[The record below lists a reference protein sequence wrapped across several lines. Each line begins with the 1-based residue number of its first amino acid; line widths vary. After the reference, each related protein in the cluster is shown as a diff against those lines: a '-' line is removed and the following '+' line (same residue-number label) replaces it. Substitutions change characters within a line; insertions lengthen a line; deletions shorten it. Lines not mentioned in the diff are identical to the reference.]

1 MAGQTD
7 LRNIFKITLPH
18 PSYSN
23 QTWTA
28 RFTFK
33 PALHGPVVHF
43 FLVLSFLMLNTHD
56 QTIKVS
62 IAPPAHPTCRH
73 SHPSEDLA
81 DIVLSDA
88 NPESDED
95 ITIISFRLA
104 PGPSGSA
111 MAIPLC
117 DASED
122 SDIIEIS
129 ESKPESD
136 ADSEDVAVSLFPL
149 LYFSLVSNRQN
160 SQTQGR

>member
-1 MAGQTD
+1 
-7 LRNIFKITLPH
+7 
-18 PSYSN
+18 
-23 QTWTA
+23 
-28 RFTFK
+28 
-33 PALHGPVVHF
+33 
-43 FLVLSFLMLNTHD
+43 MLNTHD
-56 QTIKVS
+56 QTVEVS

-73 SHPSEDLA
+73 SHPSEDLV

-88 NPESDED
+88 NLESDED
-95 ITIISFRLA
+95 IIIISFWPA
-104 PGPSGSA
+104 SGPSSGSA

-122 SDIIEIS
+122 SDIIKIS

>member
-1 MAGQTD
+1 
-7 LRNIFKITLPH
+7 
-18 PSYSN
+18 
-23 QTWTA
+23 
-28 RFTFK
+28 
-33 PALHGPVVHF
+33 
-43 FLVLSFLMLNTHD
+43 MLNTHD
-56 QTIKVS
+56 QTIEVS

-73 SHPSEDLA
+73 SHPSEDSA

-88 NPESDED
+88 NLESNED
-95 ITIISFRLA
+95 ITIISFRPA
-104 PGPSGSA
+104 SGLSGSSA

-136 ADSEDVAVSLFPL
+136 ADSEDVTVSLFPL